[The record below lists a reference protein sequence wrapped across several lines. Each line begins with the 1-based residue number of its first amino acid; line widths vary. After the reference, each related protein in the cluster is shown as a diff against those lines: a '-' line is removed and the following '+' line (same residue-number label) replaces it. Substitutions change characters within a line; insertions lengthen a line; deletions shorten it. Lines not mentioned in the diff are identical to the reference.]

1 MQEGYVPLHQFF
13 NSMGFGNLYA
23 TAFSFGY
30 NLGYVIED
38 VTGTNIQINPYT
50 LDFTPIEQ
58 TLQEADEMGI
68 IIY

>member
-1 MQEGYVPLHQFF
+1 MMESPKY
-13 NSMGFGNLYA
+13 
-23 TAFSFGY
+23 
-30 NLGYVIED
+30 ED